1 MQAYPGTGRG
11 GLPAPKDVVHVYG
24 SVMIGRLAVPFAD
37 VEAVTRAWEA
47 ERGSVIAGYDGQS
60 VLLGSDGVTVVAA
73 IRFTDRASYEALGD
87 DPEQDVWWSTRMA
100 PCFEGDVQWIDG
112 EWMR

>member
-1 MQAYPGTGRG
+1 MTTS
-11 GLPAPKDVVHVYG
+11 G

-37 VEAVTRAWEA
+37 VEAITRTWED
-47 ERGSVIAGYDGQS
+47 ERGSVVAGYEGQS
-60 VLLGSDGVTVVAA
+60 VLLGTDGLTVVAA
-73 IRFTDRASYEALGD
+73 IRFADRASYEALGA
-87 DPEQDVWWSTRMA
+87 DPAQDVWWSTLMA